1 METPRTDAWSSLS
14 SQLERELAQL
24 RAELEQAKER
34 TCHHGWRGSVPEDGK
49 RIVTPCPACGAQS
62 LFIGSGGHLTCAR
75 VPTDHSN
82 GCDNPS
88 VERVVNDLKARA
100 ESAESRLR
108 EAHADAE
115 RYRWLRDSAWV
126 DDQGWLHLGNDMTAH
141 QSPNRA
147 EVNAAID
154 AARAAEG
161 EKK

>member
-1 METPRTDAWSSLS
+1 MRCHFDAYQKLAE
-14 SQLERELAQL
+14 QRAEEIAQL
-24 RAELEQAKER
+24 RTELEQAKER

-108 EAHADAE
+108 EAQAQYDELIYAVAQKWPGETRHQTALRYIQNAE
-115 RYRWLRDSAWV
+115 R
-126 DDQGWLHLGNDMTAH
+126 G
-141 QSPNRA
+141 
-147 EVNAAID
+147 D
-154 AARAAEG
+154 AARAADG
-161 EKK
+161 EKKG